1 MRKGSS
7 NGMRSIAAFAVLL
20 FLAAATISGC
30 SDDKPT
36 RASQELPDIEG
47 AVVPETVEEG
57 SPIDIEVW
65 GRTPDESWTLTGFN
79 VQGGSGDLVTITP
92 EGHRTGSM
100 MGRRGTFRGTATI
113 PAPGSGGHTVR
124 IAGGVGHMDFPMHV
138 FPRNALANLMVHG
151 PGGDG
156 HEQLVI
162 AADGWAIAFR
172 MGDGP
177 AVRVQL
183 SAAAI
188 DSVRGFFQVAG
199 FLDLEDH
206 YLGDHSIDDVLYEVS
221 YRPGTGQAKIVIA
234 EDRLAPESLKRLVE
248 DLRGLLDR
256 ILQDAPAPQAVVA
269 ALTVDPVS
277 GDPGTP
283 RSITLLLQNRSADP
297 VTLHF
302 ATSQMYEVAI
312 MDMHGMNGDMGHDG
326 MGGMN
331 GMGGMGGSHDPDSPH
346 LLWNWAYERDFPPA
360 PIDLILQAGE
370 VDTFRVAW
378 PGTTNEGAVAD
389 TGLYRVAAMI
399 LTQPMVP
406 TRQAELVIG
415 STAPPPEPLVLA
427 CTVRPQSGP
436 ASMQREMRLTIENPT
451 DQPITLHFPN
461 GQQYDFSVFDPMRM
475 RPGPMWMWSR
485 GGPFDPNPIDRTIQP
500 HEQLEF
506 VERWDCT
513 DSEGMRARPGWY
525 EVSAGLTAP
534 GLPVAGR
541 VRVEVTRQ

>member
-1 MRKGSS
+1 MCKKRYYLAG
-7 NGMRSIAAFAVLL
+7 AL
-20 FLAAATISGC
+20 LAALLVFAANLTGC
-30 SDDKPT
+30 GDDKPT
-36 RASQELPDIEG
+36 NASQELPDIEG

-57 SPIDIEVW
+57 SPVDIEVW

-92 EGHRTGSM
+92 EGHRTGST
-100 MGRRGTFRGTATI
+100 MGSRGTFRGTATI
-113 PAPGSGGHTVR
+113 PAGGSGGHTVR

-162 AADGWAIAFR
+162 AADGWVIAFR

-183 SAAAI
+183 SAAAT
-188 DSVRGFFQVAG
+188 DSVRSFFQVAG

-221 YRPGTGQAKIVIA
+221 YRPGTGQAKLVIA

-283 RSITLLLQNRSADP
+283 RSITLLLQNRSASP

-302 ATSQMYEVAI
+302 LTAQIYDVAI

-326 MGGMN
+326 MGGM
-331 GMGGMGGSHDPDSPH
+331 GDMGGSHNPDSPH
-346 LLWNWAYERDFPPA
+346 PLWNWAYGRDFSPA
-360 PIDLILQAGE
+360 PMDLILRAGE

-415 STAPPPEPLVLA
+415 STAPPLGPLVLT

-436 ASMQREMRLTIENPT
+436 ASVPREMQLTMENPT

-461 GQQYDFSVFDPMRM
+461 GQLYDFSVFDPMRM
-475 RPGPMWMWSR
+475 RPGPMWTWSR
-485 GGPFDPNPIDRTIQP
+485 GRLFDPNPVDRTIQP
-500 HEQLEF
+500 HGQLEF
-506 VERWDCT
+506 VEQWDCE
-513 DSEGMRARPGWY
+513 DFSGMSVHAGWY
-525 EVSAGLTAP
+525 EVHAVLTVP
-534 GLPVAGR
+534 GLPVGGR
-541 VRVEVTRQ
+541 VRVEVTGQ